1 MIKIFKIFIYVC
13 LTVIPIVWLS
23 NYPGEVKILWKD
35 YLVETNV
42 MGLFTI
48 SIVFCIIIMFLFATY
63 IKIKNFPRQYVLT
76 QKEKNI
82 TLAQNS
88 LTEISLA
95 LSKGDFIALEKNA
108 RKIKK
113 QLDEHVFSTY
123 LIAQASIQAKEYK
136 KAEKYLNIIKKNKNA
151 EFIAYKSLGL
161 VSIKQNQEKLSLKYL
176 KKAHSLDEKDLWVS
190 EQLSLILAKA
200 EKWSEAL
207 NILKFV
213 DNVKSPN
220 LFEKKAFYMLE
231 SGVDPFK
238 YYDLSLASLPSVLK
252 IIELNMRNLD
262 EKKALDVITRT
273 WEKYQYLGMIH
284 RFFKQ
289 DSYDV
294 KIALRRFK
302 KIYKAIMHVETD
314 ETKLALAMSAFEAK
328 LWGKAKSL
336 LQSISDHD
344 IDQRVVDLWKKLS
357 KESNKIEIPNLPSKI
372 QDAPKWS
379 CSICLNESDNWK
391 IKCIKCNSIGCIF
404 WPKKKVISTNETTK
418 KDFFL
423 A

>member
-1 MIKIFKIFIYVC
+1 MIKILKLFIYVC
-13 LTVIPIVWLS
+13 LIVIPIVWLS

-35 YLVETNV
+35 YLVETNA
-42 MGLFTI
+42 MGLLTV
-48 SIVFCIIIMFLFATY
+48 SIVFCFLIMFFFAIY
-63 IKIKNFPRQYVLT
+63 IKIKSLPRQYALSK
-76 QKEKNI
+76 KEKNI

-95 LSKGDFIALEKNA
+95 LSKGDSIALEKNA

-123 LIAQASIQAKEYK
+123 LIAQASIQAREYK

-151 EFIAYKSLGL
+151 EFIAYKSLAL
-161 VSIKQNQEKLSLKYL
+161 ISIKQNQEKLSLKYL
-176 KKAHSLDEKDLWVS
+176 KKAHSLDEKNLWVS
-190 EQLSLILAKA
+190 EQLSLLLAKA

-213 DNVKSPN
+213 DNIKNPN

-231 SGVDPFK
+231 SGVDPSK

-252 IIELNMRNLD
+252 IIELNMKNLN
-262 EKKALDVITRT
+262 EKKALDIISKT
-273 WEKYQYLGMIH
+273 WQKYQYLGMIK
-284 RFFKQ
+284 RFLKQ

-294 KIALRRFK
+294 KIALKRFK
-302 KIYKAIMHVETD
+302 KIYNAIMNVDTD
-314 ETKLALAMSAFEAK
+314 ETKLALAMSAIEAK

-336 LQSISDHD
+336 LQSISDNK

-357 KESNKIEIPNLPSKI
+357 KESTKIEIPNLPSNI

-379 CSICLNESDNWK
+379 CSVCLNETDSWN

-404 WPKKKVISTNETTK
+404 WPKSNVISTKETIK
-418 KDFFL
+418 RDFFL
-423 A
+423 S